1 MMYHSVP
8 VESKPVTPVTHTDWQ
23 SQPLCSYN
31 TPSRHVGHKASV
43 FSWVSPFLSLSNTFH
58 QISSGE
64 PLPSGFF
71 KTWVLSGESSPRFF
85 LCVCWME
92 PLWWRDASSV
102 AARWRIALITSRL
115 LFCSRWYWFFF
126 IRKIKTGQPVLTG
139 CQCCPLHPVLPTCRI
154 WDTRF
159 RPHGLYLSDMF
170 PRNSATGWLCQRY
183 AISYLT

>member
-8 VESKPVTPVTHTDWQ
+8 VESKPVTPVTHTDWR

-85 LCVCWME
+85 CVCVEWNHCDGGM
-92 PLWWRDASSV
+92 RH
-102 AARWRIALITSRL
+102 RWQQDGGSHWLPAG
-115 LFCSRWYWFFF
+115 FCSVLDDIGFFF

-154 WDTRF
+154 WDTRLG
-159 RPHGLYLSDMF
+159 PHGLYLSDMF